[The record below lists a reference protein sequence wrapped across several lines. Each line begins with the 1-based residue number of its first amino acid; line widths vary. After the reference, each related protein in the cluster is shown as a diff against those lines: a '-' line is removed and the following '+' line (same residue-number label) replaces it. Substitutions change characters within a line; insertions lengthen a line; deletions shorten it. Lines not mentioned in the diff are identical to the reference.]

1 MSDIPAELRV
11 KLEHRVREQI
21 ASEVRRDVHAL
32 YEFTLPAI
40 RARRV
45 AERDD
50 EPELS
55 LSEIRAFVG
64 LIHEAEVE
72 SIEVE
77 QFHPFVERYAGSPAA
92 VVVTRVRYNRLGEAA
107 RFRCIWVCSGGT
119 WFSTALGKIWFGP
132 QRVTIRDAAEPAA
145 APDRGGR

>member
-1 MSDIPAELRV
+1 MSEIPAALKA
-11 KLEHRVREQI
+11 KLEDRVREQI
-21 ASEVRRDVHAL
+21 ASEVRSDVSAL

-55 LSEIRAFVG
+55 LSEVRKFVR

-77 QFHPFVERYAGSPAA
+77 QFHPAVERFSGRPAA
-92 VVVTRVRYNRLGEAA
+92 VVVTRVRYNQRSEASQ
-107 RFRCIWVCSGGT
+107 FRCIWVYSSGT
-119 WFSTALGKIWFGP
+119 WFSTALGKMWFG
-132 QRVTIRDAAEPAA
+132 RSSE
-145 APDRGGR
+145 